1 MGVGTTV
8 SVTMKWTHDGAG
20 FAGCH
25 TTTLVAGRDRDP
37 RRACTVEMADAALYE
52 GGASM

>member
-8 SVTMKWTHDGAG
+8 SVTMKWTDDGAG

-25 TTTLVAGRDRDP
+25 TTTLGAGRDRVP
-37 RRACTVEMADAALYE
+37 RGACTVEMAETAVSE
-52 GGASM
+52 GGASI